1 MEGCQPAWHFWLRK
15 SKLNTERGSTGGNRF
30 QFQPHQNHKVHV
42 SAASTY
48 GSGLSTPNQFMSWK
62 RGLSKP
68 RRWTDCYW
76 SLVNMSTYINLKSLG
91 ADQVSTGFDLQ
102 RWLSH
107 AVQALHSK
115 GSLAR
120 RMVKGSGPQILCW
133 SDGRYSWFKVPCKQK
148 LGVMH
153 GCAVGFFAWWYEWI
167 WPYSGMGGLGS
178 RRRILAQIG
187 SMVH

>member
-30 QFQPHQNHKVHV
+30 QFQPHQNHKVHAG
-42 SAASTY
+42 AASTC

-91 ADQVSTGFDLQ
+91 ADQVSTEFDLQ
-102 RWLSH
+102 RWQLHATGITFQGFLSEKDGER
-107 AVQALHSK
+107 L
-115 GSLAR
+115 
-120 RMVKGSGPQILCW
+120 W
-133 SDGRYSWFKVPCKQK
+133 TSDLVLVRWKIQLVPCKQK

-153 GCAVGFFAWWYEWI
+153 GCAVVFFPWWYEWI

>member
-1 MEGCQPAWHFWLRK
+1 MTECSKLFVCPIWRYRRLSQEPYVTLWKGVNLPGILGLRK

-76 SLVNMSTYINLKSLG
+76 SLVNISTYINLKSLG

-102 RWLSH
+102 RWQLHATGITFQGFLSEKDGERLWTSDLVLVRWKIQL
-107 AVQALHSK
+107 VQ
-115 GSLAR
+115 
-120 RMVKGSGPQILCW
+120 
-133 SDGRYSWFKVPCKQK
+133 
-148 LGVMH
+148 
-153 GCAVGFFAWWYEWI
+153 
-167 WPYSGMGGLGS
+167 
-178 RRRILAQIG
+178 G
-187 SMVH
+187 SM